1 MAKGLRSK
9 SKVAARRIKRQDPAS
24 IYKITAEQRIQQ
36 ASARLAA
43 LAKQPKISS
52 SSLTSSPSDDADADA
67 DGAAAA
73 AAAAAAF
80 PSRSSSTSLPR
91 HHRKG
96 GGRSALRRSARYAS
110 LHALRVREAET
121 RQQLRTSFGSMPD
134 EGVSF
139 GAADATSTRLAADA
153 DAFKPTRRT
162 RLGMADFAMLGLVD
176 PDVLGHVAAEGEGAS
191 GAAVEGAG
199 SRQSLGWL
207 FGCSDDELSS

>member
-52 SSLTSSPSDDADADA
+52 SSLTSSSSDDADADADADA
-67 DGAAAA
+67 DGAAA
-73 AAAAAAF
+73 
-80 PSRSSSTSLPR
+80 
-91 HHRKG
+91 
-96 GGRSALRRSARYAS
+96 
-110 LHALRVREAET
+110 AET

-153 DAFKPTRRT
+153 VAFKPTRRT

>member
-52 SSLTSSPSDDADADA
+52 SSLTSSSSDDADADADADA

-73 AAAAAAF
+73 AF
-80 PSRSSSTSLPR
+80 PSRSSSASLPR

-96 GGRSALRRSARYAS
+96 GGRSASRRSARDAS

-153 DAFKPTRRT
+153 VAFKPTRRT

>member
-73 AAAAAAF
+73 AAAF

-96 GGRSALRRSARYAS
+96 GGRSALRRSARDAS

-121 RQQLRTSFGSMPD
+121 RQQLRTSFGAMPD

-153 DAFKPTRRT
+153 VAFKPTRRT